1 MTDIDKDWCLNM
13 AALEGDAEIGAGSMS
28 LMHPWE
34 EAKARIT
41 AQAAEIEAYGRSLE
55 LKQALIDE
63 QAEQIWKLRE
73 ALERTALKADG
84 ASRKRIRAALAGKAE
99 Q

>member
-28 LMHPWE
+28 QHCPNCE
-34 EAKARIT
+34 
-41 AQAAEIEAYGRSLE
+41 AQAAEIER
-55 LKQALIDE
+55 
-63 QAEQIWKLRE
+63 LRE
-73 ALERTALKADG
+73 ALLSCPLIARYETAEKFRERQDDWLANTYHIA
-84 ASRKRIRAALAGKAE
+84 IAGKAE

>member
-1 MTDIDKDWCLNM
+1 MSDIDKDWCLNM
-13 AALEGDAEIGAGSMS
+13 AALEGDAEIGAGS

-34 EAKARIT
+34 EAKARIE
-41 AQAAEIEAYGRSLE
+41 AQAAQVEAYGRSLQ

-63 QAEQIWKLRE
+63 QAEQIWKLRA
-73 ALERTALKADG
+73 ALERTAVKADG